1 MRCCDGL
8 LLPAGAWRFTPGRKA
23 AQRRTSIPIMSFSP
37 GQKSMAESMLFGAPT
52 CTVCGKEMEPSATG
66 RPRKYCSKACSSKA
80 DRAREKEKREQVLTA
95 APENPRGETPPLA
108 DLPADGPAA
117 ELLELGEELRRHGE
131 RFLLQLER
139 AEREG
144 DGALARQA
152 LEEVLRAAD
161 GLTARHRELAE
172 RILSA
177 HPTQTS
183 TSGESGP
190 EPIVSPRGETAA
202 LSDTPASTGV
212 PASAR
217 PAATPRPAPATGGP
231 GPADR
236 PAPVAPRGETPS
248 PTDPVPARPQASSA
262 PVPPRG
268 ETRPVAQPATA
279 APVAPRGETLPDGE
293 RLRGL
298 VDQRLAQQQTA
309 PRPTPAQPTPAT
321 PQQPTEVPVP
331 ADPMHRRLPPSDVR
345 VALDAGRF
353 GDWWALAGWTV
364 NPDVYLVT
372 GEGHQIGWVER
383 GLTGIGDRW
392 VAVYEGYFIG
402 DVHTQEA
409 MLHDTPEQAAF
420 TVHTAYLQNL

>member
-1 MRCCDGL
+1 
-8 LLPAGAWRFTPGRKA
+8 
-23 AQRRTSIPIMSFSP
+23 
-37 GQKSMAESMLFGAPT
+37 MAEPMLFGAPT
-52 CTVCGKEMEPSATG
+52 CTVCGKEMEPSVTG

-95 APENPRGETPPLA
+95 AAENPRGETPPRA
-108 DLPADGPAA
+108 DLSADGPAV

-139 AEREG
+139 AERES
-144 DGALARQA
+144 DGVLARQA
-152 LEEVLRAAD
+152 LEEILRAAD
-161 GLTARHRELAE
+161 GLVARHRELAE
-172 RILSA
+172 RILST
-177 HPTQTS
+177 HSTQTS
-183 TSGESGP
+183 TPDGSAP
-190 EPIVSPRGETAA
+190 EPLVSPRGETTAS
-202 LSDTPASTGV
+202 SDTSASTGV
-212 PASAR
+212 PVSA
-217 PAATPRPAPATGGP
+217 AGHEPAPVTGGR

-236 PAPVAPRGETPS
+236 TAPVTPRGETPS
-248 PTDPVPARPQASSA
+248 PTDPVPARPQASPT

-268 ETRPVAQPATA
+268 ETQPVARPAVA
-279 APVAPRGETLPDGE
+279 APVAPRGETLPGGE

-309 PRPTPAQPTPAT
+309 PRPTPAPPTPAA
-321 PQQPTEVPVP
+321 PQRPAEVPVP

-383 GLTGIGDRW
+383 GLAGIGGRW

>member
-1 MRCCDGL
+1 
-8 LLPAGAWRFTPGRKA
+8 
-23 AQRRTSIPIMSFSP
+23 MSFSP
-37 GQKSMAESMLFGAPT
+37 GQKSMAEPMLFGAPT

-80 DRAREKEKREQVLTA
+80 DRAREKEKQGQALTA
-95 APENPRGETPPLA
+95 ATENPRGETPTLA

-117 ELLELGEELRRHGE
+117 ELLELGEALRRHDE

-139 AEREG
+139 AQREG

-152 LEEVLRAAD
+152 LDDLIRAAN
-161 GLTARHRELAE
+161 GLAARHRELAE
-172 RILSA
+172 RILST
-177 HPTQTS
+177 HPTQTAI
-183 TSGESGP
+183 P
-190 EPIVSPRGETAA
+190 DQAAPRPLVSPRGETAA
-202 LSDTPASTGV
+202 LSDTAPSTD
-212 PASAR
+212 A
-217 PAATPRPAPATGGP
+217 PAPAAGLEPARATVGP

-236 PAPVAPRGETPS
+236 PMPVAPRGETP
-248 PTDPVPARPQASSA
+248 PPADPVPDRPQASPA

-268 ETRPVAQPATA
+268 ETQPIARPATA
-279 APVAPRGETLPDGE
+279 APVAPRGETPPGGD
-293 RLRGL
+293 RLREL
-298 VDQRLAQQQTA
+298 VGQRLAQQQTA
-309 PRPTPAQPTPAT
+309 PRPAQSAPAAPDQQQP
-321 PQQPTEVPVP
+321 PTEVPVP

-372 GEGHQIGWVER
+372 AEGHQVGWVER
-383 GLTGIGDRW
+383 GLPGIGDRW
-392 VAVYEGYFIG
+392 VAVCEGYFIG